1 MEIEDILA
9 LLGLNLPRVLGVNL
23 IAEIMR
29 TELDAAGMW
38 KEFREYGFLIP
49 LVAAIGLCWV
59 SGEDGWA
66 SIPCG
71 AMYGAA
77 AIALHE
83 FHAHL
88 QRQPP

>member
-1 MEIEDILA
+1 MEIEDLLG

-23 IAEIMR
+23 VCEIVK
-29 TELDAAGMW
+29 TELEALDLW
-38 KEFREYGFLIP
+38 KQLRDYGWLIP
-49 LVAAIGLCWV
+49 LVAAAAFCWV

-83 FHAHL
+83 VHSRF
-88 QRQPP
+88 